1 MLGFAVAAVVF
12 FALIVT
18 ASLLVSALSREAL
31 RPVRMTGHAV
41 RRWSGYLLITV
52 GMWFIVLAVLPS
64 PILGS

>member
-1 MLGFAVAAVVF
+1 
-12 FALIVT
+12 
-18 ASLLVSALSREAL
+18 LVSALSREAL
-31 RPVRMTGHAV
+31 RPVRMTGHVV

>member
-1 MLGFAVAAVVF
+1 
-12 FALIVT
+12 
-18 ASLLVSALSREAL
+18 
-31 RPVRMTGHAV
+31 MTGHVV